1 MRNVISASILA
12 CLMGAVPFAA
22 QAANQTPRDCKAD
35 QILVKSM
42 DKFSCYGIGDKAPD
56 QFIRDKAAIKDWKSK
71 KLTKPVKDEQW
82 VQIGIYY
89 VLVNGVNNVIKEIR
103 TKNGKVV
110 SK

>member
-22 QAANQTPRDCKAD
+22 HAAIQTPRDCKAD

-82 VQIGIYY
+82 VQIGNYY

>member
-1 MRNVISASILA
+1 
-12 CLMGAVPFAA
+12 MGAVPFAA

-42 DKFSCYGIGDKAPD
+42 DKFSCSGIGDKAPD

-82 VQIGIYY
+82 VQIGNYY
-89 VLVNGVNNVIKEIR
+89 VLVNGANNVIKEIR

>member
-82 VQIGIYY
+82 VQIGNYY

>member
-82 VQIGIYY
+82 VQKGNYY

>member
-71 KLTKPVKDEQW
+71 KLTKPVKEEQW
-82 VQIGIYY
+82 VQIGNYY

>member
-1 MRNVISASILA
+1 
-12 CLMGAVPFAA
+12 MGAVPFAA

-82 VQIGIYY
+82 VQIGNYY